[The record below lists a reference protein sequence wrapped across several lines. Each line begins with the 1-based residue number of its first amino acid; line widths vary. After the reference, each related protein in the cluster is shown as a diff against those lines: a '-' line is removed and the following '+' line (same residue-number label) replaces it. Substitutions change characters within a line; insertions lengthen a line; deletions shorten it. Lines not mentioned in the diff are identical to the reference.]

1 MQKAF
6 RFDHLAQARLGDSMH
21 IHTYKLKQTAD
32 NAYHLDLKERFST
45 NADGIAQSLGLQAD
59 PNMALEQ
66 ILAFLENKISENT
79 LFMLR

>member
-1 MQKAF
+1 
-6 RFDHLAQARLGDSMH
+6 MH

-66 ILAFLENKISENT
+66 ILARFWP
-79 LFMLR
+79 F